1 MLAKKKENVSR
12 SAAALTSKTP
22 FQIVEAYKAIR
33 ANLLFML
40 STAAEKAVV
49 VTSAE
54 PSAGKST
61 TCSNLAI
68 TMAQTGAKVV
78 IVDADMRKPV
88 LHKIFRVSN
97 NNGLIKLLSGL
108 IKPEDCINKSIM
120 PNLDLINAGPIPPNP
135 SELLGSER
143 MAGLLQTLSASYDY
157 IFLDAPPINVV
168 ADSLMFL
175 DKTAGAILVAR
186 QKQTH
191 YDELQKAAE
200 SIRNLHSSVL
210 GVVITDVSETNKP
223 YAMYKS
229 YKYKSYDYE
238 YKKV

>member
-68 TMAQTGAKVV
+68 TMARRGQGGHRGRRYAQASSAQDFPRQQQQRLVQ
-78 IVDADMRKPV
+78 AAQRLNQAGG
-88 LHKIFRVSN
+88 LHQQKHYAQF
-97 NNGLIKLLSGL
+97 
-108 IKPEDCINKSIM
+108 
-120 PNLDLINAGPIPPNP
+120 
-135 SELLGSER
+135 GS
-143 MAGLLQTLSASYDY
+143 D
-157 IFLDAPPINVV
+157 
-168 ADSLMFL
+168 
-175 DKTAGAILVAR
+175 
-186 QKQTH
+186 
-191 YDELQKAAE
+191 
-200 SIRNLHSSVL
+200 
-210 GVVITDVSETNKP
+210 
-223 YAMYKS
+223 
-229 YKYKSYDYE
+229 
-238 YKKV
+238 

>member
-1 MLAKKKENVSR
+1 MLIKKKAPVSR
-12 SAAALTSKTP
+12 SASALTSKTP

-40 STAAEKAVV
+40 STTAEKSVI

-68 TMAQTGAKVV
+68 TMAQTGAKVI
-78 IVDADMRKPV
+78 IVDTDMRKPV
-88 LHKIFRVSN
+88 LHKVFRVN
-97 NNGLIKLLSGL
+97 NHNGLSKLLSGL
-108 IKPEDCINKSIM
+108 VKPEDCITKNIM

-143 MAGLLQTLSASYDY
+143 MADLLHTLSQTYDY

-168 ADSLMFL
+168 ADSMMYL

-200 SIRNLHSSVL
+200 SIRNLHSTVL
-210 GVVITDVSETNKP
+210 GVVITDVNETNKP

>member
-97 NNGLIKLLSGL
+97 NNGLSKLLSGL

-120 PNLDLINAGPIPPNP
+120 PNLDLINAGPLPPNP
-135 SELLGSER
+135 TELMGSER

>member
-78 IVDADMRKPV
+78 TWT
-88 LHKIFRVSN
+88 
-97 NNGLIKLLSGL
+97 
-108 IKPEDCINKSIM
+108 
-120 PNLDLINAGPIPPNP
+120 PICA
-135 SELLGSER
+135 SQFCTR
-143 MAGLLQTLSASYDY
+143 FSAS
-157 IFLDAPPINVV
+157 ATT
-168 ADSLMFL
+168 
-175 DKTAGAILVAR
+175 TACPSCS
-186 QKQTH
+186 
-191 YDELQKAAE
+191 AA
-200 SIRNLHSSVL
+200 
-210 GVVITDVSETNKP
+210 
-223 YAMYKS
+223 
-229 YKYKSYDYE
+229 
-238 YKKV
+238 

>member
-78 IVDADMRKPV
+78 IVDADMRKPD

-97 NNGLIKLLSGL
+97 NNGLSKLLSGL

>member
-97 NNGLIKLLSGL
+97 NNGLSKLLSGL
-108 IKPEDCINKSIM
+108 IKPEDRINKSIM

>member
-78 IVDADMRKPV
+78 IVDADMLQARSAQDFPRQQQQRLV
-88 LHKIFRVSN
+88 QAAQRLNQAGGLHQQKHYAQF
-97 NNGLIKLLSGL
+97 
-108 IKPEDCINKSIM
+108 
-120 PNLDLINAGPIPPNP
+120 
-135 SELLGSER
+135 GS
-143 MAGLLQTLSASYDY
+143 D
-157 IFLDAPPINVV
+157 
-168 ADSLMFL
+168 
-175 DKTAGAILVAR
+175 
-186 QKQTH
+186 
-191 YDELQKAAE
+191 
-200 SIRNLHSSVL
+200 
-210 GVVITDVSETNKP
+210 
-223 YAMYKS
+223 
-229 YKYKSYDYE
+229 
-238 YKKV
+238 

>member
-1 MLAKKKENVSR
+1 MLAKKKDNVSR

-97 NNGLIKLLSGL
+97 NNGLSKLLSGL
-108 IKPEDCINKSIM
+108 I
-120 PNLDLINAGPIPPNP
+120 NP
-135 SELLGSER
+135 
-143 MAGLLQTLSASYDY
+143 
-157 IFLDAPPINVV
+157 
-168 ADSLMFL
+168 
-175 DKTAGAILVAR
+175 
-186 QKQTH
+186 
-191 YDELQKAAE
+191 
-200 SIRNLHSSVL
+200 
-210 GVVITDVSETNKP
+210 
-223 YAMYKS
+223 
-229 YKYKSYDYE
+229 
-238 YKKV
+238 

>member
-97 NNGLIKLLSGL
+97 NNGLSKLLSGL

-135 SELLGSER
+135 PSCWVRSAWRPATDPVRLLRLHFSGCAAHQR
-143 MAGLLQTLSASYDY
+143 GGG
-157 IFLDAPPINVV
+157 FLD
-168 ADSLMFL
+168 
-175 DKTAGAILVAR
+175 
-186 QKQTH
+186 
-191 YDELQKAAE
+191 
-200 SIRNLHSSVL
+200 
-210 GVVITDVSETNKP
+210 VSG
-223 YAMYKS
+223 
-229 YKYKSYDYE
+229 
-238 YKKV
+238 

>member
-97 NNGLIKLLSGL
+97 NNGLSKLLSVL

>member
-78 IVDADMRKPV
+78 VDADMRKPV

-97 NNGLIKLLSGL
+97 NNGLSKLLSGL